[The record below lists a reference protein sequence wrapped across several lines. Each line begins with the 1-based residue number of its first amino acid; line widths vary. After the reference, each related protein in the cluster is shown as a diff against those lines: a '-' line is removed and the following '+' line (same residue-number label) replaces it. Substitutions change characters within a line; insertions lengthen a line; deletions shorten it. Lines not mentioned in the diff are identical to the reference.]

1 MNVLLL
7 AHGLPVG
14 GAEVIIA
21 ALARW
26 LHREGVGVEVGC
38 LDLVGSLGE
47 ALRSE
52 GIPLVCYGR
61 RPGKDLLLPWR
72 IARHVRRRGIEV
84 VHAHQMTPF
93 VYGMLAKTITRV
105 PLILTEHGRFH
116 PDVSSPTRRAFNRL
130 FASSLDRITAVSQ
143 AVRETLVAVEDF
155 APNAIEVIYNGIDI
169 ERFSSVGPSRDEARR
184 EIGIPAGALVVG
196 SVGRLHPDKNH
207 QLLLRAAARL
217 RSQGVDVFVVIVGDG
232 PERAALA
239 TLAEDLGVSGHAS
252 FLGERTDVERV
263 LPAFDVF
270 ALPSKTEGTPVT
282 LLEAMAARVPIVA
295 AAVGGI
301 PEMLEDGRDAR
312 LVTTQGGDAVAD
324 LAAALFAVLSNPILA
339 REIAERAFARVQR
352 DFSAPAIFQ
361 RYLELY
367 REVVEAGSVGSS
379 SSRLRQ
385 AGGAR

>member
-1 MNVLLL
+1 M
-7 AHGLPVG
+7 
-14 GAEVIIA
+14 IA

-26 LHREGVGVEVGC
+26 LHRQAVGVEVGC
-38 LDLVGSLGE
+38 LDCVGSLGE

-52 GIPLVCYGR
+52 GVPVVCYGR
-61 RPGKDLLLPWR
+61 RPGRDLLLPWR

-116 PDVSSPTRRAFNRL
+116 PDVSSRARRGFNRL
-130 FASSLDRITAVSQ
+130 FASSVDRITAVSQ
-143 AVRETLVAVEDF
+143 AVRETLVTVEDF
-155 APNAIEVIYNGIDI
+155 APDAIEVIYNGTEI
-169 ERFSSVGPSRDEARR
+169 ERFSSVRPSRDEARR
-184 EIGIPAGALVVG
+184 QIGIPASALVVG
-196 SVGRLHPDKNH
+196 SVGRLHADKNH

-217 RSQGVDVFVVIVGDG
+217 RSQGVDVFVVIVGEG

-239 TLAEDLGVSGHAS
+239 ALAEDLGVSDRAT
-252 FLGERTDVERV
+252 FLGERADVERI

-301 PEMLEDGRDAR
+301 PEILQNGRDAC
-312 LVTTQGGDAVAD
+312 LVTLEGRDAVAA
-324 LAAALFAVLSNPILA
+324 LAAALHAVLSDPGLA
-339 REIAERAFARVQR
+339 HENAERAFARVQR
-352 DFSAPAIFQ
+352 DFSAAAIFQ
-361 RYLELY
+361 RYLDLY
-367 REVVEAGSVGSS
+367 REVIEAGSVGSS
-379 SSRLRQ
+379 SGRIRQ

>member
-14 GAEVIIA
+14 GAEVMIA

-26 LHREGVGVEVGC
+26 LHRESVGVEVGC

-52 GIPLVCYGR
+52 GVPVVCYGR
-61 RPGKDLLLPWR
+61 RPGKDLFLPWR
-72 IARHVRRRGIEV
+72 IARHVRSRGIEV

-116 PDVSSPTRRAFNRL
+116 PDVSSLTRRAFNRL
-130 FASSLDRITAVSQ
+130 FAPSLDRITAVSR
-143 AVRETLVAVEDF
+143 AVRDTLVAVEGF
-155 APNAIEVIYNGIDI
+155 APDAIEVIYNGIEI
-169 ERFSSVGPSRDEARR
+169 ERFSSAGPSREEARR
-184 EIGIPAGALVVG
+184 QLGIPAGALVVG

-207 QLLLRAAARL
+207 RLLLRSAARL
-217 RSQGVDVFVVIVGDG
+217 RSQGVDVFVVVVGDG

-239 TLAEDLGVSGHAS
+239 TLAEDLGISGHAT
-252 FLGERTDVERV
+252 FLGERTDVERI
-263 LPAFDVF
+263 LPAFDAFV
-270 ALPSKTEGTPVT
+270 LPSKTEGTPVT

-301 PEMLEDGRDAR
+301 PEILQDGRDGC
-312 LVTTQGGDAVAD
+312 LVTLEGGDAVAE
-324 LAAALFAVLSNPILA
+324 LAAALLAVLSDRTLA
-339 REIAERAFARVQR
+339 HEIAERAFARVQR
-352 DFSAPAIFQ
+352 DFSAPAIFR

-367 REVVEAGSVGSS
+367 REVVEAGSVGASS
-379 SSRLRQ
+379 NR
-385 AGGAR
+385 

>member
-1 MNVLLL
+1 M
-7 AHGLPVG
+7 
-14 GAEVIIA
+14 IA

-26 LHREGVGVEVGC
+26 LHREEVGVEVGC

-47 ALRSE
+47 TLRSE
-52 GIPLVCYGR
+52 GVPVVCYGR

-72 IARHVRRRGIEV
+72 IAQHVRRRGVQV

-116 PDVSSPTRRAFNRL
+116 PDVSSPTRRGFNRL

-143 AVRETLVAVEDF
+143 AVRETLVAVEGF
-155 APNAIEVIYNGIDI
+155 APEAIEVIYNGIEI
-169 ERFSSVGPSRDEARR
+169 ERFSSIGPSRGEARR
-184 EIGIPAGALVVG
+184 QLGIPAGALVVG

-207 QLLLRAAARL
+207 RLLLRAAARL

-232 PERAALA
+232 PERAVLA
-239 TLAEDLGVSGHAS
+239 TLADELGVAGHTI
-252 FLGERTDVERV
+252 FLGERTDVERI
-263 LPAFDVF
+263 LPAFDAF

-295 AAVGGI
+295 TAVGGI
-301 PEMLEDGRDAR
+301 PEILQDGRDAC
-312 LVTTQGGDAVAD
+312 LVTLEGENAVAE
-324 LAAALFAVLSNPILA
+324 LAAALLAVLSNPSLA
-339 REIAERAFARVQR
+339 RETAERAFARVQR

-367 REVVEAGSVGSS
+367 RDVVASG
-379 SSRLRQ
+379 
-385 AGGAR
+385 

>member
-14 GAEVIIA
+14 GAEVMIA

-26 LHREGVGVEVGC
+26 LHREAVSVEVGC

-52 GIPLVCYGR
+52 GVPVVCYGR

-116 PDVSSPTRRAFNRL
+116 PDVSSPARRRFNRL

-143 AVRETLVAVEDF
+143 AVRETLVAVEGF
-155 APNAIEVIYNGIDI
+155 APEAIEVIYNGIEV
-169 ERFSSVGPSRDEARR
+169 ERFSSVGSGRDEARR
-184 EIGIPAGALVVG
+184 QIGVPTGALVVG

-207 QLLLRAAARL
+207 RLLLRAAALL
-217 RSQGVDVFVVIVGDG
+217 RRQGVDVFVVVVGDG
-232 PERAALA
+232 PERASLA
-239 TLAEDLGVSGHAS
+239 TLAEDLGVSAHAI
-252 FLGERTDVERV
+252 FLGERNDVERI
-263 LPAFDVF
+263 LPAFDAF

-301 PEMLEDGRDAR
+301 PEILQDRRDAR
-312 LVTTQGGDAVAD
+312 LVRTEGADAVAE
-324 LAAALFAVLSNPILA
+324 LASALLAVLSDRNSA
-339 REIAERAFARVQR
+339 REAADRAFARVQR
-352 DFSAPAIFQ
+352 DFSAQAIFQ
-361 RYLELY
+361 RYLGLY
-367 REVVEAGSVGSS
+367 RDVVE
-379 SSRLRQ
+379 SR
-385 AGGAR
+385 